1 LHDREPASGTTPTR
15 RRREL
20 ARTGFGGEAVTRY
33 LADAM
38 EVYAGTLG

>member
-33 LADAM
+33 LAEAM
-38 EVYAGTLG
+38 EICAESLG